1 MAKGYE
7 LNKSV
12 PIPTDYRSTEN
23 KYPFDE
29 MEIGD
34 SFFISPE
41 YEEEDVKRLSNRVA
55 QARQSYQKRVAKH
68 GTEVRFTQ
76 RQRVEDDGGKEGPI
90 AGIRVW
96 RVPAE
101 KENGKS

>member
-7 LNKSV
+7 LDKSV
-12 PIPTDYRSTEN
+12 PIPTDYRSTDI

-41 YEEEDVKRLSNRVA
+41 YEDEDTKRLSNRIA
-55 QARQSYQKRVAKH
+55 QARQGYQKRMAKQ
-68 GTEVRFTQ
+68 GTEVKFTQ
-76 RQRVEDDGGKEGPI
+76 RQWVEDYGGKEGPI
-90 AGIRVW
+90 AGLRVW
-96 RVPAE
+96 RVPVE
-101 KENGKS
+101 EENGES